1 MDNKNRAAEGSS
13 LPVERQP
20 YVRPQISDVGS
31 IDEQTHSAFS
41 GTGSDS
47 SYS

>member
-1 MDNKNRAAEGSS
+1 MDNKNRVVDDRS

-20 YVRPQISDVGS
+20 YMRPQISDVGS
-31 IDEQTHSAFS
+31 IDEQTH
-41 GTGSDS
+41 TGSSTLGSDG

>member
-1 MDNKNRAAEGSS
+1 MDNKNRVVDDSS

-20 YVRPQISDVGS
+20 YMRPQISDVGS
-31 IDEQTHSAFS
+31 IDEQTHGTFS
-41 GTGSDS
+41 GSGSDS